1 MCLKVLL
8 LISDVLVGQR
18 FILVKLEA
26 VMSGQ
31 WNDLDLIQAGGIG
44 MQTWKLGCFSSLRTS
59 LLFRVLPE
67 ASSARVY
74 ILPSVHSR
82 NSFDSPMKL
91 LSLTFQRAYLSFIPL
106 LTCSVTFDICKQKP
120 ERKQM
125 PFFSLLSCHRFYP
138 GALMRKEIR
147 ERNKRFKR
155 LN

>member
-18 FILVKLEA
+18 FNLVKLEA
-26 VMSGQ
+26 VMPGQ
-31 WNDLDLIQAGGIG
+31 WNDIDLMQAGGPSVRCFCIL
-44 MQTWKLGCFSSLRTS
+44 QTWKLGCFSSLRPS

-91 LSLTFQRAYLSFIPL
+91 LSLTFQRAYISFIPP
-106 LTCSVTFDICKQKP
+106 LTYSVTFDICKQKP
-120 ERKQM
+120 ERKRM
-125 PFFSLLSCHRFYP
+125 PFFSLFSCHRFYP
-138 GALMRKEIR
+138 GDLMRKEK
-147 ERNKRFKR
+147 ERKK
-155 LN
+155 